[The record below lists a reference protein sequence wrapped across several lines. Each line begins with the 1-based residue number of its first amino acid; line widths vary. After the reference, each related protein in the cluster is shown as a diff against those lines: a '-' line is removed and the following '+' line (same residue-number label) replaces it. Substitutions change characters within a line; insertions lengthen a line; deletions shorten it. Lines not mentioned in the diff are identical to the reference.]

1 MSRLCRIGLALGGGG
16 ARGLAHLGVLCALEH
31 GGINVDLLAGTSM
44 GALVASLYALSPKC
58 DSVVERF
65 QRYLES
71 KEFKKTNPEFLHF
84 HNREEAPRY
93 EGIFQRFASFIKK
106 GIFYSQSL
114 TKRAPISEE
123 NFSQNINFLLEDV
136 EIQQTQI
143 PLAIIALDLKSAN
156 EVVMREGPLRTAV
169 KASCA
174 IPGILPPVKVGDRE
188 LVDGGWIDRVP
199 VRPAREMGADL
210 VIAVD
215 VAEVLDET
223 EDYSTGLGI
232 ALRTNDISR
241 FALSRMQLKE
251 ADVVISPDVSGIHWS
266 DFGHL
271 EDCLRAGEQATRE
284 KLDEIKSL
292 VRRKKLKKVF
302 RFPFGR
308 PSSPW

>member
-1 MSRLCRIGLALGGGG
+1 M
-16 ARGLAHLGVLCALEH
+16 AHLGVLCALEH

-44 GALVASLYALSPKC
+44 GALVASVYALSPKC

-123 NFSQNINFLLEDV
+123 NFSQNINFLLEDM

-143 PLAIIALDLKSAN
+143 PLAIIALDLKSAK
-156 EVVMREGPLRTAV
+156 EVVMREGSLRTAV

-241 FALSRMQLKE
+241 CALSRMQLKE

-284 KLDEIKSL
+284 KLDEIRSL

-302 RFPFGR
+302 RFPFSR

>member
-123 NFSQNINFLLEDV
+123 NFSQNINFLLEEM
-136 EIQQTQI
+136 EIQQTRI

-241 FALSRMQLKE
+241 CALSRMQLKE